1 MTTKVYPVRTAS
13 LADQVYE
20 IVLQG
25 IADGTYPRGSM
36 LPSENQLAER
46 FQVSRPTIRAAFTR
60 LVERGYVTRRRGVGT
75 QVAES
80 PSIVNPLYQFI
91 DIFERISS
99 HGLIPGFKQIS
110 AEILPVDKEIAKI
123 LGVSEGSDVLN
134 IHKIFT
140 ANESP
145 IIYFENYIPRRI
157 FGDCLTDN
165 EALQPGI
172 TEPFFTFYREV
183 CNHPVTYLTSVIQP
197 EISQNINIARI
208 LDLKTSNETLLHIED
223 IGFDKNDTPV
233 FFSNEY
239 LVKEASSLHVIR
251 QVDNG

>member
-1 MTTKVYPVRTAS
+1 MTTKDFPVRTAS

-46 FQVSRPTIRAAFTR
+46 FQVSRPTIRAAFAR
-60 LVERGYVTRRRGVGT
+60 LAERGYVTRKRGVGT

-99 HGLIPGFKQIS
+99 RGLVPGFEQLK
-110 AEILPVDKEIAKI
+110 AEIIPVDEKISKI
-123 LGVSEGSDVLN
+123 LEVSEGSDVLN

-145 IIYFENYIPRRI
+145 IIYFENYIPRRV
-157 FGDCLTDN
+157 FGDCLKD
-165 EALQPGI
+165 EQAVQSGI
-172 TEPFFTFYREV
+172 TEPFFTFFREV
-183 CNHPVTYLTSVIQP
+183 CNHPVKYLASIIRP
-197 EISQNINIARI
+197 EISQNINFARM
-208 LDLKTSNETLLHIED
+208 LDIKIPNETLLHIED

-239 LVKEASSLHVIR
+239 LVKEASSVHVIR